1 MRSTQDQS
9 MAQNACQ
16 DAHDPRLERLLA
28 GGPVEGF
35 LPDYG
40 IAGHHLAVFAGGADA
55 RSWLLALARGLDRDL
70 LIRVGGDPTS
80 AWLGGPRA
88 FADAEIDEISVAAVH
103 RDGPLAIGEP
113 GSGLAGWR
121 TTHRQAR
128 MAYRLAA
135 QASRPFCRYG
145 DAALLAVAAED
156 GDLAHFLRERFLEP
170 ISGGPHRDLSA
181 TLRAYLDAAGD
192 PSSAGAA
199 LRVSRQT
206 IISRIAEIEERIGRA
221 PFACLAE
228 LDIALRL
235 GDLQSP
241 ARPDDAP
248 NTARLTARRPTSDS
262 ARGRG

>member
-1 MRSTQDQS
+1 MGSTYEQS
-9 MAQNACQ
+9 MAHNAGE
-16 DAHDPRLERLLA
+16 DSRDGRLERLLA
-28 GGPVEGF
+28 GDSVDDSF
-35 LPDYG
+35 PDYR
-40 IAGHHLAVFAGGADA
+40 IAGRHLGVFAGGADA
-55 RSWLLALARGLDRDL
+55 KDRLNTLAKRLDRDL
-70 LIRVGGDPTS
+70 LLHGGGDPTW
-80 AWLGGPRA
+80 AWLGGRRA
-88 FADAEIDEISVAAVH
+88 FAVAEIDEISVAAVH
-103 RDGPLAIGEP
+103 RDRPLAIGEP

-128 MAYRLAA
+128 MAYRLAV
-135 QASRPFCRYG
+135 QGRCPFCRYG
-145 DAALLAVAAED
+145 DTALLAVATED
-156 GDLAHFLRERFLEP
+156 GDLADFLRERFLGP

-199 LRVSRQT
+199 LKVSRQT
-206 IISRIAEIEERIGRA
+206 VISRIAEIEQRIGRA

-248 NTARLTARRPTSDS
+248 NTARLTARRPTSDN